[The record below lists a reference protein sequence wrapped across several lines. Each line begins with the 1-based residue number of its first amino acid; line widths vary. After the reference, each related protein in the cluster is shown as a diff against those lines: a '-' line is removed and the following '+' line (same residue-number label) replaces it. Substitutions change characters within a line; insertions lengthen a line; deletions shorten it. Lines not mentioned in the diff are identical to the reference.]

1 MGKPS
6 FFFKNNQTTCRLS
19 DQILA
24 TSVMV
29 GKSGHILFYSKNSF
43 FNPFSPNKHPYK
55 HKVKKKPQFI
65 NLKKLQ
71 KQHENIKNQIS

>member
-6 FFFKNNQTTCRLS
+6 FFLKNNQTTCRLS

-29 GKSGHILFYSKNSF
+29 GKSGYILFYSKNSF

-55 HKVKKKPQFI
+55 HKVKKKTSIYQP
-65 NLKKLQ
+65 KKTP
-71 KQHENIKNQIS
+71 KTT